1 MAKKSFTVFL
11 LSVRDLQFY
20 WSMSTH
26 SFFELRMKKAVDAV
40 RFHKCRLPDSPQQAG
55 PFKAKWRETPF
66 VSIQNEALWQIGRI
80 YWKQF
85 YREFWKHVSRKLQL
99 KIDWNR
105 VRQKREIPLQ
115 KEKKGKTRRA
125 RGKER
130 VSSRLVETLASKF
143 ESGTS
148 TFLSNPSPRQFLDN
162 DTNKATKKTIENANE
177 S

>member
-1 MAKKSFTVFL
+1 
-11 LSVRDLQFY
+11 
-20 WSMSTH
+20 
-26 SFFELRMKKAVDAV
+26 MKKTVDTV

-80 YWKQF
+80 HWKQF

-115 KEKKGKTRRA
+115 KEKKGKTKRA

-148 TFLSNPSPRQFLDN
+148 AFLSNPSPRQFLDN
-162 DTNKATKKTIENANE
+162 GTNKAIKKKRPKTLMEASESPTISCFQFDNRL
-177 S
+177 